1 MTKQINFEAFKG
13 FPFTVK
19 ATGKGYF
26 DFTNSY
32 FKSQDSV
39 INFTSDLKPY
49 VLDNYGKVK
58 YTGQFGSSATV
69 DSYASMTPNY
79 KKLSENKSVMLPF
92 RSEVYEKVG
101 YTIPNYTNSGCN
113 VSDDNIA
120 TGFSTSNKIAFNE
133 AFPTEISTMEINIKA
148 LFTDKSAHS
157 TLLGNN
163 SSSDKTLIIRN
174 YNSTFKFGYYTGTW
188 VWESSAPEVELNKW
202 YWFKF
207 IWDGA
212 KATGYMLEDNSYTL
226 DTLPEVVTWTQCW
239 QSSENIF
246 SGNQFNIGYNVN
258 NNPTFCH
265 GSIDL
270 ANTKIVVND
279 KVFWDINSVIIK
291 HQNCFGNLYNYVDN
305 GSEKTLGCWF
315 AENQKTFDKF
325 LILTDLE
332 KLSMEGFTTRWL
344 KNITIPA
351 HDVYDYSETV
361 IPGGQYKSYTANGGV
376 TVDSD
381 LVATNFGSWENYL
394 SMDCRLPENS
404 MNWEFVIKVN
414 SDSYSSSTRFFVS
427 DPVNESGHFGI
438 ALGCNDSSHV
448 WLFLSSDGSSYNIT
462 SATSGI
468 KQLQV
473 NKDYWIK
480 LAFNGSRYVV
490 SISEDGQNFED
501 DITVESSTPVFSPE
515 SPLEIGAHGS
525 NCLSRNSKVY
535 LKDTYLKV
543 DNEMFWRI
551 GYKIPI
557 WTKK

>member
-32 FKSQDSV
+32 FRSQDSI
-39 INFTSDLKPY
+39 INLTSDLKPY
-49 VLDNYGKVK
+49 VLDNYGKVE
-58 YTGQFGSSATV
+58 YMGPVESSATI

-79 KKLSENKSVMLPF
+79 KELSKNKSVMLPF
-92 RSEVYEKVG
+92 RSEMYENVG
-101 YTIPNYTNSGCN
+101 YTVPNYTNQGCT

-120 TGFSTSNKIAFNE
+120 TGFSTSNKIALNE
-133 AFPTEISTMEINIKA
+133 AFPSEISTLELIIKA
-148 LFTDKSAHS
+148 QFNSSSGHS
-157 TLLGNN
+157 TLFGKEG
-163 SSSDKTLIIRN
+163 SPETTIAIQDSGE
-174 YNSTFKFGYYTGTW
+174 FKFNLYCRSWQTT
-188 VWESSAPEVELNKW
+188 SSPNIELNKW
-202 YWFKF
+202 YWFKV
-207 IWDGA
+207 IWNG
-212 KATGYMLEDNSYTL
+212 TNLIGYLLEDNSYNL
-226 DTLPEVVTWTQCW
+226 ETLPETTSWIECW
-239 QSSENIF
+239 KYDTNIF
-246 SGNQFNIGYNVN
+246 LNSKFNFGYN
-258 NNPTFCH
+258 PGTTGEYCK

-279 KVFWDINSVIIK
+279 KVFWDINSVVIK
-291 HQNCFGNLYNYVDN
+291 HQNFFGNLYNYVDN

-315 AENQKTFDKF
+315 AENQKTFEKF

-344 KNITIPA
+344 KNITIPE

-361 IPGGQYKSYTANGGV
+361 IPGGQYKSYTANGKV
-376 TVDSD
+376 TVDSN
-381 LVATNFGSWENYL
+381 LMVTNFGSRQNYL

-404 MNWEFVIKVN
+404 MNWEFVMKVN
-414 SDSYSSSTRFFVS
+414 SDSYSSSTRFLVS
-427 DPVNESGHFGI
+427 DPVNSSGHLGI
-438 ALGCNDSSHV
+438 SLECTSSSQIH
-448 WLFLSSDGSSYNIT
+448 LFLSSDGSNYNIY
-462 SATSGI
+462 APGR

-490 SISEDGQNFED
+490 SISEDGQNFIN

-515 SPLEIGAHGS
+515 GPLEIGVHGS
-525 NCLSRNSKVY
+525 ACLSTNAKVY

-543 DNEMFWRI
+543 DDNMFWKV
-551 GYKIPI
+551 GYKIPV

>member
-58 YTGQFGSSATV
+58 YVAPAESSATI

-92 RSEVYEKVG
+92 RNEVYENVV

-120 TGFSTSNKIAFNE
+120 TGFSTSNKIALDE
-133 AFPTEISTMEINIKA
+133 TFPSEISTLELIIKA
-148 LFTDKSAHS
+148 QF
-157 TLLGNN
+157 N
-163 SSSDKTLIIRN
+163 SSSGHSVLFGKEGSPE
-174 YNSTFKFGYYTGTW
+174 STITVRDSGGFKFNSYYGSWQTT
-188 VWESSAPEVELNKW
+188 SSPDIELNKW
-202 YWFKF
+202 YWFKV
-207 IWDGA
+207 IWNG
-212 KATGYMLEDNSYTL
+212 TNLIGYLLEDNSYNL
-226 DTLPEVVTWTQCW
+226 ETLPETTSWIECW
-239 QSSENIF
+239 KYNTNIF
-246 SGNQFNIGYNVN
+246 LNSKFNFGYNSQS
-258 NNPTFCH
+258 PGEYCK

-270 ANTKIVVND
+270 ANTKIIVND
-279 KVFWDINSVIIK
+279 KVFWDINSVVIK

-361 IPGGQYKSYTANGGV
+361 IPGGQYKSYTANGKV

-381 LVATNFGSWENYL
+381 LMVTNFGSSENYL

-404 MNWEFVIKVN
+404 MNWEFVMKVN
-414 SDSYSSSTRFFVS
+414 SDSYSSYTRFFVS
-427 DPVNESGHFGI
+427 DPVNSSGHFGI
-438 ALGCNDSSHV
+438 ALGCDDSSRV

-462 SATSGI
+462 SATSGT

-515 SPLEIGAHGS
+515 SPLEIGVHGS
-525 NCLSRNSKVY
+525 NCLSTNAKVY

-543 DNEMFWRI
+543 DDEMFWKI

>member
-1 MTKQINFEAFKG
+1 MTKQTNFEAFKG

-32 FKSQDSV
+32 FRSQDSI
-39 INFTSDLKPY
+39 INLTSELKPY
-49 VLDNYGKVK
+49 VLDNYGKVE
-58 YTGQFGSSATV
+58 YAAPIESSATI

-79 KKLSENKSVMLPF
+79 KELSKNKSVMLPF
-92 RSEVYEKVG
+92 RSEVYENVG
-101 YTIPNYTNSGCN
+101 YTVPDYTNSGCTI
-113 VSDDNIA
+113 SDDNIA
-120 TGFSTSNKIAFNE
+120 TGFSSSNKIALNE
-133 AFPTEISTMEINIKA
+133 AFPSEISTLELIIKA
-148 LFTDKSAHS
+148 QFNPSSGHS
-157 TLLGNN
+157 TLFGKDGSPETTIAINN
-163 SSSDKTLIIRN
+163 SSG
-174 YNSTFKFGYYTGTW
+174 FKFDLYCNSWQTT
-188 VWESSAPEVELNKW
+188 SSPNIELNKW
-202 YWFKF
+202 YWFKV
-207 IWDGA
+207 IWNG
-212 KATGYMLEDNSYTL
+212 TNLIGYLLEDNSYNL
-226 DTLPEVVTWTQCW
+226 ETLPETTSWIECW
-239 QSSENIF
+239 KYDTNIF
-246 SGNQFNIGYNVN
+246 LNSKFNFGH
-258 NNPTFCH
+258 NPRTSREYCK

-279 KVFWDINSVIIK
+279 KVFWDINSVAIK
-291 HQNCFGNLYNYVDN
+291 HQNFFGNLYNYVDN

-315 AENQKTFDKF
+315 AEKQETFEKF

-361 IPGGQYKSYTANGGV
+361 IPGGQYKSYTAKGKV

-381 LVATNFGSWENYL
+381 LVATNFGSSSNYL

-404 MNWEFVIKVN
+404 MNWEFVMKVN
-414 SDSYSSSTRFFVS
+414 SDSYSSSTRFLVS
-427 DPVNESGHFGI
+427 DPLNSSGHLGI
-438 ALGCNDSSHV
+438 SLGCNSRSRV
-448 WLFLSSDGSSYNIT
+448 WIFLSSNGSSYDI
-462 SATSGI
+462 ASGTAGT
-468 KQLQV
+468 KQLEV

-501 DITVESSTPVFSPE
+501 DITIESSTPVFSPDT
-515 SPLEIGAHGS
+515 PLEIGVHGG
-525 NCLSRNSKVY
+525 NYLSTNAKVY

-543 DNEMFWRI
+543 DDKMFWKI
-551 GYKIPI
+551 GYKIPV

>member
-1 MTKQINFEAFKG
+1 MTKQTNFEAFKG

-32 FKSQDSV
+32 FRSQDSI
-39 INFTSDLKPY
+39 INLTSELKPY
-49 VLDNYGKVK
+49 VLDSYGKVE
-58 YTGQFGSSATV
+58 YAAPVESSATI

-79 KKLSENKSVMLPF
+79 KELSKNKSVMLPF
-92 RSEVYEKVG
+92 RSEVYENVG
-101 YTIPNYTNSGCN
+101 YTVPNYTNSGCTI
-113 VSDDNIA
+113 SDDNIA
-120 TGFSTSNKIAFNE
+120 TGFSTSNKIALNE
-133 AFPTEISTMEINIKA
+133 AFPSEISTLELIIKA
-148 LFTDKSAHS
+148 QLNSSSGHS
-157 TLLGNN
+157 TLFGKDG
-163 SSSDKTLIIRN
+163 SPE
-174 YNSTFKFGYYTGTW
+174 STIAVQTSGGFKFNSYYRSWQTT
-188 VWESSAPEVELNKW
+188 SSPNIELNKW
-202 YWFKF
+202 YWFKV
-207 IWDGA
+207 IWNG
-212 KATGYMLEDNSYTL
+212 TNLIGYLLEDNSYNL
-226 DTLPEVVTWTQCW
+226 ETLPETTSWIECW
-239 QSSENIF
+239 KYDTNIF
-246 SGNQFNIGYNVN
+246 LNSKFNFGYNSQ
-258 NNPTFCH
+258 TLSEYCR

-279 KVFWDINSVIIK
+279 KVFWDINSVAIK
-291 HQNCFGNLYNYVDN
+291 HQNFFGNLYNYVDN

-315 AENQKTFDKF
+315 AEKQGTFEKF

-332 KLSMEGFTTRWL
+332 RLSMEGFTTRWL

-361 IPGGQYKSYTANGGV
+361 IPGGQYKSYTANGKV

-381 LVATNFGSWENYL
+381 LVATNFGSTSNYL

-414 SDSYSSSTRFFVS
+414 SDSYSSTTTFLAS
-427 DPVNESGHFGI
+427 DTINSAGHLGI
-438 ALGCNDSSHV
+438 SLECTSRSQIQ
-448 WLFLSSDGSSYNIT
+448 LFLSSDGSNYDIT
-462 SATSGI
+462 PGR

-490 SISEDGQNFED
+490 SISEDGQNFID
-501 DITVESSTPVFSPE
+501 DITIVSSTPVFSPE
-515 SPLEIGAHGS
+515 SPLEIGVHGS
-525 NCLSRNSKVY
+525 GCLSTNAKVY

-551 GYKIPI
+551 GYKIPV